1 MQTLETPQKLNIAD
15 IVTTNNS
22 ILVPADNILST
33 TCSCQWFEENLTQFS
48 KFNFN
53 KRWKYNCSH
62 CRYWHFNNR
71 K

>member
-15 IVTTNNS
+15 IVTTNDS

-53 KRWKYNCSH
+53 KR
-62 CRYWHFNNR
+62 
-71 K
+71 